1 MLKEPIALASRRLA
15 APSSPPRR
23 NVLGASINGHTMS
36 TKRASHSDSVA
47 DPTLHADLPSKL
59 NALNLAE
66 SDDDSDI
73 EVFGPFPVAKTE
85 GKCVRANSAGMGGKA
100 SDKP

>member
-47 DPTLHADLPSKL
+47 DPTHADLPSKL

-73 EVFGPFPVAKTE
+73 EVFGPFPVSKTE
-85 GKCVRANSAGMGGKA
+85 GKCVRANSVGIGGKA

>member
-23 NVLGASINGHTMS
+23 NVLGASINSHTIPTM
-36 TKRASHSDSVA
+36 RASHSDSVA
-47 DPTLHADLPSKL
+47 DRTYADLPSKL
-59 NALNLAE
+59 NALDLAE

-73 EVFGPFPVAKTE
+73 EVFGPFPVSKTD
-85 GKCVRANSAGMGGKA
+85 GKCARANSMDMGGKA
-100 SDKP
+100 GNKP